1 MIISEKTIEILR
13 DLINEKTE
21 YRSGPKLVS
30 FFSKYGFSDTYG
42 QGFPSRGSYTES
54 KLKEIN
60 GTPELD
66 KCIKD
71 IFSPINFVDRYTELD
86 KIIND
91 FNKYLSFDGWRVI
104 RKNQEILISKA
115 NGINIDVEKK
125 KEILNV
131 QTAEIDF
138 LNEEFKEINV
148 STLPIES
155 ALIPYIEIRI
165 EEIKLCMKIKSSL
178 STIFLIGSTL
188 EGILLGMAS
197 KKPALY
203 NQAKSAPKDSKTG
216 AALDFSKWTLSN
228 FIDVSFEVGFLK
240 EDVKK
245 FSHVLRD
252 FRNYIHPYHQMSR
265 NFLPDEHTAKICFQV
280 LKAAL
285 FQISTNV
292 K

>member
-13 DLINEKTE
+13 DLVNEKTE
-21 YRSGPKLVS
+21 YRTGSKLVAL
-30 FFSKYGFSDTYG
+30 FNKYGFSDSYG

-54 KLKEIN
+54 RLKEIN

-86 KIIND
+86 KLIND
-91 FNKYLSFDGWRVI
+91 FNKYLSFDGWMVI
-104 RKNQEILISKA
+104 RKNQEILITKA
-115 NGINIDVEKK
+115 NVVNIDVEKS
-125 KEILNV
+125 KEIVNT
-131 QTAEIDF
+131 QTTETDF
-138 LNEEFKEINV
+138 LNEEFKDINV
-148 STLPIES
+148 LTLPIES
-155 ALIPYIEIRI
+155 AILPYIEIRMK
-165 EEIKLCMKIKSSL
+165 EIRLCMEIKSSL
-178 STIFLIGSTL
+178 S
-188 EGILLGMAS
+188 
-197 KKPALY
+197 
-203 NQAKSAPKDSKTG
+203 NQAKSAPKDNKTG
-216 AALDFSKWTLSN
+216 AVLDFNKWSLSN
-228 FIDVSFEVGFLK
+228 FIDVSFEVGFIK

>member
-13 DLINEKTE
+13 DLVNEKTE
-21 YRSGPKLVS
+21 YRTGSKLVAL
-30 FFSKYGFSDTYG
+30 FNKYGFSDSYG

-54 KLKEIN
+54 RLKEIN

-86 KIIND
+86 KLIND
-91 FNKYLSFDGWRVI
+91 FNKYLSFDGWMVI
-104 RKNQEILISKA
+104 RKNQEILITKA
-115 NGINIDVEKK
+115 NVVNIDVEKS
-125 KEILNV
+125 KEIVNT
-131 QTAEIDF
+131 QTTETDF
-138 LNEEFKEINV
+138 LNEEFKDINV
-148 STLPIES
+148 LTLPIES
-155 ALIPYIEIRI
+155 AILPYIEIRMK
-165 EEIKLCMKIKSSL
+165 EIRLCMEIKSSL

-188 EGILLGMAS
+188 EGILLGVAS

-203 NQAKSAPKDSKTG
+203 NQAKSAPKDNKTG
-216 AALDFSKWTLSN
+216 AVLDFSKWSLSN
-228 FIDVSFEVGFLK
+228 FIDVSFEVGFIK

>member
-86 KIIND
+86 KFIND

-188 EGILLGMAS
+188 EGILLGIAS

-203 NQAKSAPKDSKTG
+203 NQAKYAPKDSKTG
-216 AALDFSKWTLSN
+216 AVLDFSKWTLSN

>member
-86 KIIND
+86 KFIND

-188 EGILLGMAS
+188 EGILLGIAS

-216 AALDFSKWTLSN
+216 AVLDFSKWTLSN